1 MRRLR
6 LVRIRLD
13 ELAGHVGKEI
23 GHSGWH
29 RIDQAQ
35 VRAFADATG
44 DHQWLHVDEERAAA
58 GPYGTTIV
66 HGFLTL
72 SLAPLLLGEAVELTG
87 CIATVNYG
95 IDRLR
100 FPAPVPAG
108 SRLRAAVELLRLDD
122 VAGGVQA
129 VWRLTIEVEGGE
141 KPACVA
147 EIVFR
152 YLAA

>member
-1 MRRLR
+1 MR
-6 LVRIRLD
+6 IPLD

-72 SLAPLLLGEAVELTG
+72 SLAPLLLREAVELTG
-87 CIATVNYG
+87 CAATINYG

-129 VWRLTIEVEGGE
+129 VWRMTIEVEGGE

>member
-1 MRRLR
+1 MQIPLR
-6 LVRIRLD
+6 D
-13 ELAGHVGKEI
+13 LAGHVGREI
-23 GHSGWH
+23 GRSDWH
-29 RIDQAQ
+29 RVDQAQ

-44 DHQWLHVDEERAAA
+44 DQQWLHVDEERARA
-58 GPYGTTIV
+58 GPFGTTIV

-72 SLAPLLLGEAVELTG
+72 SLAPLLLGEVVELTG
-87 CIATVNYG
+87 CAATINYG

-108 SRLRAAVELLRLDD
+108 ARLRAIVELLRVDD

-129 VWRLTIEVEGGE
+129 VWRLTTEIEGAA

-152 YLAA
+152 YVAA